1 MGSKD
6 WGLVVNTQAQTR
18 TTEMRLTLLVVLSH
32 LENSCSQHCAT
43 HWLAGACMVARESS
57 QSIIARIYV
66 TCTIYMYNEEHV
78 LNPKDVLGKPARAGA
93 HANQSIRLP
102 NF

>member
-6 WGLVVNTQAQTR
+6 WG
-18 TTEMRLTLLVVLSH
+18 TTEMRLTLLAH

-78 LNPKDVLGKPARAGA
+78 LNPYIPKEVLGKPARAGA

>member
-6 WGLVVNTQAQTR
+6 WG
-18 TTEMRLTLLVVLSH
+18 TTEMRLTLLAH

-78 LNPKDVLGKPARAGA
+78 LNPNFMCIPNLPGPHAGA
-93 HANQSIRLP
+93 HAGARANQSFRRLRSHS
-102 NF
+102 